1 MSFLNRFLE
10 FPPQDDTLHSVIRNL
25 SYLLNSRP
33 GYGSRLREYGVG
45 DYLAQ
50 QGKKAA
56 QLTILREIR
65 DDIAVME
72 PRFRLRDITATG
84 RDAELRLQICVRG
97 TLLTKTGPRTCAL
110 RVQFHLPS
118 GEVTVEE
125 DSPLGGAD
133 AS

>member
-50 QGKKAA
+50 PRKEGRAA
-56 QLTILREIR
+56 YDSAR
-65 DDIAVME
+65 D
-72 PRFRLRDITATG
+72 PRRH
-84 RDAELRLQICVRG
+84 RG
-97 TLLTKTGPRTCAL
+97 DGAAL
-110 RVQFHLPS
+110 P
-118 GEVTVEE
+118 
-125 DSPLGGAD
+125 A
-133 AS
+133 A